1 MSFEPLVSVVIPVFN
16 GERHLE
22 ACLGSVLGQTYEN
35 IEVVVADQASTDR
48 SIEIVQSFADQRVRL
63 LPKPTEQLDLHAN
76 WARGLAATTG
86 ELVKIV
92 CHDDLL
98 LPDCLTVQ
106 VELLRRYP
114 TAVLVCCRRKIIDD
128 EDRVLLKARGLG
140 HLAGSRDTR
149 VIDARGL
156 ARACTRQGANLL
168 GEPVGVLIRRVAL
181 PHPLFDPRWR
191 YTIDIDF
198 YFRCLGENDA
208 VLDRRVLCCFRVSP
222 RQLSAVLARS
232 QAKELRA
239 FLSELALR
247 YPDDVSDS
255 DVRLGVARAELLA
268 HARRTLYW
276 QIRMRSLIASIRK
289 PKTTGH
295 GPPIGRVGHEVTSNH
310 IGR

>member
-1 MSFEPLVSVVIPVFN
+1 MASVI
-16 GERHLE
+16 LE
-22 ACLGSVLGQTYEN
+22 ACLGSVGPAYEN

-98 LPDCLTVQ
+98 LPHCSTVQ

-149 VIDARGL
+149 VIECS
-156 ARACTRQGANLL
+156 RASASMHSTGC
-168 GEPVGVLIRRVAL
+168 EP
-181 PHPLFDPRWR
+181 
-191 YTIDIDF
+191 
-198 YFRCLGENDA
+198 
-208 VLDRRVLCCFRVSP
+208 
-222 RQLSAVLARS
+222 
-232 QAKELRA
+232 LR
-239 FLSELALR
+239 
-247 YPDDVSDS
+247 
-255 DVRLGVARAELLA
+255 
-268 HARRTLYW
+268 
-276 QIRMRSLIASIRK
+276 
-289 PKTTGH
+289 
-295 GPPIGRVGHEVTSNH
+295 
-310 IGR
+310 